1 MADSLFDKYQAQAFK
16 AGVTPRTVES
26 RKWFLNK
33 LKNLRNVSR
42 NQLLKDP
49 AVRVKNRLRV
59 GSMYMYFYDP
69 KHKKTLPYYD
79 RFPLTIMVEPAPGG
93 FYGINLH
100 YLPPILRAKMFDAL
114 LDITNNKRY
123 DESTKFKLSY
133 DLLKSS
139 SKLKWFA
146 PCFKRY
152 LYSNVKN
159 SPVIVD
165 ATEWE
170 VAMFLPTEQ
179 FKKDTRDNIWKESRK
194 SVGR

>member
-1 MADSLFDKYQAQAFK
+1 MADSLFNKYQAQAFK
-16 AGVTPRTVES
+16 AGITPRSVES
-26 RKWFLNK
+26 RKWFMNK
-33 LKNLRNVSR
+33 LKDLRNVSR
-42 NQLLKDP
+42 TQLLNDP
-49 AVRVKNRLRV
+49 AVRAKNRLRV

-114 LDITNNKRY
+114 LNITNNTRY

-139 SKLKWFA
+139 SKLRWFA

-152 LYSNVKN
+152 LYSHVKN

>member
-1 MADSLFDKYQAQAFK
+1 MADSLFNKYQAQAFK
-16 AGVTPRTVES
+16 AGVAPRSVES
-26 RKWFLNK
+26 RKWFMNK
-33 LKNLRNVSR
+33 LKDLRNVSR
-42 NQLLKDP
+42 TQLLNDP
-49 AVRVKNRLRV
+49 AVRAKNRLRV

-114 LDITNNKRY
+114 LDITNNTRY

-139 SKLKWFA
+139 SKLRWFA

-152 LYSNVKN
+152 LYSHVKN

>member
-16 AGVTPRTVES
+16 AGVVPRTVES

-33 LKNLRNVSR
+33 LKDLRNVSR
-42 NQLLKDP
+42 TKLLTDP
-49 AVRVKNRLRV
+49 AVRVKNKLRV

-69 KHKKTLPYYD
+69 KNKKTLPYYD

-100 YLPPILRAKMFDAL
+100 YLPPILRAKMFTAL
-114 LDITNNKRY
+114 LSITNNTRY

-152 LYSNVKN
+152 LYSHVKN